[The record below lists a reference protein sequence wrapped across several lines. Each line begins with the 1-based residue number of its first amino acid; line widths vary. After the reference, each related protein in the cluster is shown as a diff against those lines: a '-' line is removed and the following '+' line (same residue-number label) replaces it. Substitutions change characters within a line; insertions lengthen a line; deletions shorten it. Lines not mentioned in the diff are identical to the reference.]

1 MVFGSPHR
9 HLSRQLSLRLHGH
22 KLCGWEQKCLQL
34 CTSISPFFNTTSKF
48 SNAVQTGC
56 EHSCRGTIQRKCSV
70 KRAQQSC
77 PTHLAKVRLRHSPFL
92 VPDLRDQLLVTLAQG
107 WLLVCAYQAA
117 TLQEE
122 LSEWGAGLG
131 VESQDR
137 REMGGT
143 LLFRKN

>member
-1 MVFGSPHR
+1 MCH
-9 HLSRQLSLRLHGH
+9 
-22 KLCGWEQKCLQL
+22 
-34 CTSISPFFNTTSKF
+34 
-48 SNAVQTGC
+48 
-56 EHSCRGTIQRKCSV
+56 GTIQRKRSA
-70 KRAQQSC
+70 KRAQQSS
-77 PTHLAKVRLRHSPFL
+77 PTHLAKVTLGHSPFL

-107 WLLVCAYQAA
+107 WLLVCAYQAT

-143 LLFRKN
+143 VLFRKN